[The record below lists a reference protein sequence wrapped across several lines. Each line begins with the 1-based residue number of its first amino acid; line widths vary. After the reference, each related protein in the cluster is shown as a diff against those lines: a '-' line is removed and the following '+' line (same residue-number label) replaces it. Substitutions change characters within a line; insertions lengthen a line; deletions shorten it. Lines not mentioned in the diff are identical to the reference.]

1 MGPLN
6 YSSRSK
12 HVAISVIVLY
22 AFFFQGFFSA
32 AVQAAAFD
40 SLDFI
45 CSQADNSPDAPGSDP
60 NHHQGLCCIL
70 ACAASGCAYLDA
82 DSDPLVFTDRVGSP
96 IAWPPTQTFATRRA
110 SKFYFGARAPPP
122 SV

>member
-1 MGPLN
+1 MGRLSH
-6 YSSRSK
+6 SSRSK

-45 CSQADNSPDAPGSDP
+45 CSQAESGPQAPGGDP

-70 ACAASGCAYLDA
+70 ACAASGCAYLA
-82 DSDPLVFTDRVGSP
+82 SDSDPSVLSDRVGSP
-96 IAWPPTQTFATRRA
+96 IAWPPTQAFAARQ
-110 SKFYFGARAPPP
+110 SFKFYFGARGPPQ